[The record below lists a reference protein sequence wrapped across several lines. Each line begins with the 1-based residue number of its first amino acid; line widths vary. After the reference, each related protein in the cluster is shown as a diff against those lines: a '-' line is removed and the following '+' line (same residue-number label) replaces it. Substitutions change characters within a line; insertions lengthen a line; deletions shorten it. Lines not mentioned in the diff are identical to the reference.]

1 MDSAL
6 SMIAIK
12 YLFVLG
18 GCASLLCASCRTAP
32 ANQDSSAL
40 PAISANAAIVG
51 APADAP
57 APTIEHTARARYTR
71 ADDGLFY
78 VPATV
83 NGKQVRFLLDT
94 GANMVVLTPE
104 DARRIGVEV
113 GVDGASDSIETAA
126 GRSSMDRVVLDR
138 VRVAGQDVKRVE
150 AAVVRDGLHVSLLG
164 QNLLSRLGPIT
175 MTRDHIQVR

>member
-1 MDSAL
+1 
-6 SMIAIK
+6 MIAIK
-12 YLFVLG
+12 YLFMLG
-18 GCASLLCASCRTAP
+18 GSVGLLCASCRTAP
-32 ANQDSSAL
+32 ANQNTSAL
-40 PAISANAAIVG
+40 PKISANAAIVG
-51 APADAP
+51 APADRP
-57 APTIEHTARARYTR
+57 ASMSEHTERARYMR

-83 NGKQVRFLLDT
+83 NGKRVRFLLDT

-113 GVDGASDSIETAA
+113 GVDGATDSIETAA
-126 GRSSMDRVVLDR
+126 GRSSMDRVMLDQ
-138 VRVAGQDVKRVE
+138 VHVAGQDVKRVE

-175 MTRDHIQVR
+175 ITRDHIQVR